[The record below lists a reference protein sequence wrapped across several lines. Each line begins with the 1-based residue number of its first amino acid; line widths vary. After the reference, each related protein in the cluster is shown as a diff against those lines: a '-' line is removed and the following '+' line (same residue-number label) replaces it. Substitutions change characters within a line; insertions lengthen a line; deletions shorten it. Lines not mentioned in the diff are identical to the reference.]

1 MCCRVSTFQHSNI
14 PTFRSGCPQPVLLRQ
29 SPLVGHSAR
38 CRPHRRVGARRHDR
52 GRVAR
57 RLRAH
62 RAARAAASG
71 PLLLPFAV
79 RSSVARPVRAAP
91 RQHRQSV
98 DARQHQSRSHCPQR
112 SHRRHRFPARLSA
125 RSWDHRLSRHGRQYS
140 RAQRQRRR
148 DQRHVRRG
156 RARRNHGGPERHPRV
171 RVRSLTGVALHGG
184 WARRAVERAQDG
196 EPAHGH
202 HVSVAGG
209 PGRPGPGTQVND
221 PIRVGVLGAGAIA
234 QVAHLPVLRRLP
246 GVEVAAICDN
256 DVGKAQALAS
266 RFEVKD
272 TYDDIEEVLRYA
284 NVDVV
289 VICTPNHL
297 HEIHVTSALA
307 AGTHVLCERPLALTL
322 AGIERALAASDR
334 YGKRVMVGMNHRFRS
349 DVQAVRGFLAG
360 GDLGALQAV
369 RGGWYTFQ
377 PSRQLLGWR
386 LRREQ
391 AGGGAVL
398 DLGLPLIDLGLWLA
412 GWPTP
417 KRISAHLTR
426 SSKDAVED
434 MGSAL
439 IVCENGVSI
448 TVDVSWRHLGQ
459 GERFW
464 FDIVG
469 AKGSAMI
476 QPLRIFKEQHG
487 AAVDVTPTGAT
498 GRETQFIQSYR
509 AEWMYFLAV
518 IKGDVNSPPP
528 RDQLALQR
536 VLDAIYRSAD
546 EGRDVLL

>member
-1 MCCRVSTFQHSNI
+1 M
-14 PTFRSGCPQPVLLRQ
+14 
-29 SPLVGHSAR
+29 
-38 CRPHRRVGARRHDR
+38 
-52 GRVAR
+52 
-57 RLRAH
+57 
-62 RAARAAASG
+62 
-71 PLLLPFAV
+71 
-79 RSSVARPVRAAP
+79 
-91 RQHRQSV
+91 
-98 DARQHQSRSHCPQR
+98 
-112 SHRRHRFPARLSA
+112 
-125 RSWDHRLSRHGRQYS
+125 
-140 RAQRQRRR
+140 
-148 DQRHVRRG
+148 
-156 RARRNHGGPERHPRV
+156 
-171 RVRSLTGVALHGG
+171 
-184 WARRAVERAQDG
+184 
-196 EPAHGH
+196 
-202 HVSVAGG
+202 
-209 PGRPGPGTQVND
+209 ND
-221 PIRVGVLGAGAIA
+221 SIRVGVLGAGGIA

-246 GVEVAAICDN
+246 GAEVAAICDN
-256 DVGKAQALAS
+256 DLGKAQALAA
-266 RFEVKD
+266 RFDVKD

-289 VICTPNHL
+289 VVCTPNHL
-297 HEIHVTSALA
+297 HEIHATAALA
-307 AGTHVLCERPLALTL
+307 AGVHVLCERPLALTL
-322 AGIERALAASDR
+322 AGVERVLAASDK

-360 GDLGALQAV
+360 GDLGGLQAV
-369 RGGWYTFQ
+369 RSGWYTFQ
-377 PSRQLLGWR
+377 PSRQMLGWR

-391 AGGGAVL
+391 AGGGAIL

-412 GWPTP
+412 GWPAP

-426 SSKDAVED
+426 PAREGVED

-448 TVDVSWRHLGQ
+448 TMDVSWRHLGE

-518 IKGDVNSPPP
+518 IKGDVHAPPP

>member
-1 MCCRVSTFQHSNI
+1 
-14 PTFRSGCPQPVLLRQ
+14 
-29 SPLVGHSAR
+29 
-38 CRPHRRVGARRHDR
+38 
-52 GRVAR
+52 
-57 RLRAH
+57 
-62 RAARAAASG
+62 
-71 PLLLPFAV
+71 
-79 RSSVARPVRAAP
+79 
-91 RQHRQSV
+91 
-98 DARQHQSRSHCPQR
+98 
-112 SHRRHRFPARLSA
+112 
-125 RSWDHRLSRHGRQYS
+125 
-140 RAQRQRRR
+140 
-148 DQRHVRRG
+148 
-156 RARRNHGGPERHPRV
+156 
-171 RVRSLTGVALHGG
+171 
-184 WARRAVERAQDG
+184 
-196 EPAHGH
+196 
-202 HVSVAGG
+202 
-209 PGRPGPGTQVND
+209 VND
-221 PIRVGVLGAGAIA
+221 PIRVGVIGAGAIS

-256 DVGKAQALAS
+256 DVGKAQALAA

-307 AGTHVLCERPLALTL
+307 AGAHVLCERPLALNL
-322 AGIERALAASDR
+322 AGVERALAASDK
-334 YGKRVMVGMNHRFRS
+334 YGQRVMVGMNHRFRS

-386 LRREQ
+386 LRRDQ

-398 DLGLPLIDLGLWLA
+398 DLGLPLIDLGMWLA
-412 GWPTP
+412 GWPSP
-417 KRISAHLTR
+417 KRVSAHITR
-426 SSKDAVED
+426 SGGGAKDTVED
-434 MGSAL
+434 MGSVL
-439 IVCENGVSI
+439 IVCDNGVSVA
-448 TVDVSWRHLGQ
+448 VDVSWRHLGE

-464 FDIVG
+464 FDILG

-487 AAVDVTPTGAT
+487 AAVDVTPTGAI

-518 IKGDVNSPPP
+518 IKGDVNAPAP

-536 VLDAIYRSAD
+536 VVDAIYRSAD